1 VSRLYL
7 YALRK
12 RGTATSFV
20 VVVVRTPTN
29 GFIFCCAKSSFSVR
43 YMYKRVYEN
52 QGASSSLPPVSE
64 AEAKAADEF
73 EFFSALAETRSH
85 CVETAIDVGR
95 VVDAL
100 DCGRDDTAVASRAML
115 FNDDNETQRFL
126 DAERRQRLDEEER
139 DQRTLSELHRD
150 LVEASTS
157 RSKRRTHRAVVLD
170 ARLFEEEGR
179 SSASVAVA
187 PKWRSG
193 YEEPIRRPLSSSS
206 SSSSA
211 LTRYCSSCRH
221 DLPAVTYFYSDRK
234 TCKACLRYH
243 LRYSRRKRKH
253 EKMSATS

>member
-1 VSRLYL
+1 
-7 YALRK
+7 
-12 RGTATSFV
+12 
-20 VVVVRTPTN
+20 
-29 GFIFCCAKSSFSVR
+29 
-43 YMYKRVYEN
+43 MYKRVYEN
-52 QGASSSLPPVSE
+52 QGASSSLPPVFE
-64 AEAKAADEF
+64 AETEAKAADEF

-187 PKWRSG
+187 PEWRSG

-206 SSSSA
+206 SSSPT